1 MNTRAGTPNYI
12 SPEVL
17 AGNYGVEC
25 DMWSAGCILYILLC
39 GYPPFYGDD
48 DMEILQM
55 VQRGKFDF
63 DGEEWDD
70 ISKEAK
76 DLIKKL
82 ICKPEKR
89 LTAQEALDHK
99 WFKKQFK
106 DMKRQK
112 TDGQLGDKL
121 KQFKNVTKQTKI
133 QQAALTAI
141 SVQASPNDIKHLK
154 ELFQRLDVNGDGSI
168 SLDELKGALGNQEGG
183 ENLYNM
189 LKAADTDNS
198 GEIDYTEFIA
208 ATIDTNVFMRDDYLK
223 TAFQM
228 FDKDGS
234 GKIDNE
240 EVVALLQGE
249 DLKNLVSKEAIQQAM
264 QEIDANGDGEI
275 DYEEFIAMMKKA
287 TQSDF

>member
-48 DMEILQM
+48 DKEILEM

-89 LTAQEALDHK
+89 LTAQEALEHK
-99 WFKKQFK
+99 WFKRQLK
-106 DMKRQK
+106 DQK
-112 TDGQLGDKL
+112 KKIGLNAGRL
-121 KQFKNVTKQTKI
+121 AQFKNVTKNTKMK
-133 QQAALTAI
+133 QAALTAI
-141 SVQASPNDIKHLK
+141 SV
-154 ELFQRLDVNGDGSI
+154 
-168 SLDELKGALGNQEGG
+168 
-183 ENLYNM
+183 
-189 LKAADTDNS
+189 
-198 GEIDYTEFIA
+198 
-208 ATIDTNVFMRDDYLK
+208 
-223 TAFQM
+223 
-228 FDKDGS
+228 
-234 GKIDNE
+234 
-240 EVVALLQGE
+240 
-249 DLKNLVSKEAIQQAM
+249 
-264 QEIDANGDGEI
+264 
-275 DYEEFIAMMKKA
+275 
-287 TQSDF
+287 